1 MAVYPFYVESNADGR
16 RSPIA
21 GGCRSKDGQ
30 QTTHIYQRERGEII
44 TAFKVVQTSSVNTE
58 TGERILMCSVYNR
71 NGEVVA
77 REETVY

>member
-1 MAVYPFYVESNADGR
+1 MAVYPFYVESKADGR
-16 RSPIA
+16 HSPIK
-21 GGCRSKDGQ
+21 GGCRNKDGS
-30 QTTHIYQRERGEII
+30 QTTTILQREHGNPV
-44 TAFKVVQTSSVNTE
+44 TVFKVVQTSSVNTE